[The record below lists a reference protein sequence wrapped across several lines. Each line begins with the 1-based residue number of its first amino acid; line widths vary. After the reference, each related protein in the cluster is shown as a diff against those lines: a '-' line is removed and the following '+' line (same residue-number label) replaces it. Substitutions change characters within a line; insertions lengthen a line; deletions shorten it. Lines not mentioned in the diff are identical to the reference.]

1 MRIHVASGKN
11 EGVTCFDQ
19 NDSPHTDYC
28 PALGANVSAI
38 FVSDLY
44 KNIFETIMFLFNIIE
59 ALNDTDI

>member
-28 PALGANVSAI
+28 PALGANISAI
-38 FVSDLY
+38 FANDLY
-44 KNIFETIMFLFNIIE
+44 KNIKEIDLT
-59 ALNDTDI
+59 T